1 MCDMRIW
8 KETLRIFRERLLEE
22 YQENLVAVILFGSAA
37 RGEFD
42 EESDIDV
49 LVVLRD
55 YKDFWKEFHTISDIA
70 YDVSMGTD
78 FQVLISPVLVTQEEY
93 EESRGILLR
102 NIKREGVFV

>member
-1 MCDMRIW
+1 MSIW
-8 KETLRIFRERLLEE
+8 KEAVRTFREKVLEK
-22 YQENLVAVILFGSAA
+22 YGENIVAVILFGSAA
-37 RGEFD
+37 RGELD

-55 YKDFWKEFHTISDIA
+55 YKDFWKEFHTISDMA

-78 FQVLISPVLVTQEEY
+78 FQVLISPILVTQQEY